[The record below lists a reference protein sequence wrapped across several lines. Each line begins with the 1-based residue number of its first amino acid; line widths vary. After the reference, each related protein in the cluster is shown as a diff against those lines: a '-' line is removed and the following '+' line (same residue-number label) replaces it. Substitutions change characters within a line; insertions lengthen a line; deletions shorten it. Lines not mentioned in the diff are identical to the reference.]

1 MSTEYP
7 EHVKEAWERIQAQ
20 REEILEAFI
29 AKYGIEPD
37 QAVQVIKRKGNK
49 LVWGVRHK
57 LSQGG

>member
-49 LVWGVRHK
+49 LVGT
-57 LSQGG
+57 S